1 MDRTDFFKDTIQ
13 YYRDRAIIYDESAG
27 YNDPGSEI
35 LRKPLIELVRKRLY
49 NRNVIE
55 IACGTGFWTE
65 LIASSAQSVYAIDID
80 EGMLNIAK
88 ERCRTH
94 TNVSFDKADIF
105 DFKQIQMTFNAAFH
119 HFWFSHIPKS
129 EIDNF
134 LNIQH
139 GLLSS
144 DSVVIMADNLFHET
158 YNDFVEDG
166 NRFELRN
173 LPNGREYKVL
183 KNLYSVD
190 ELHNILHKYSRNVQI
205 ELTEDSKMWI
215 AIYNINP

>member
-1 MDRTDFFKDTIQ
+1 MDNIKDTIQ

-27 YNDPGSEI
+27 YNNPDSEI
-35 LRKPLIELVRKRLY
+35 LRKPLIELFRKKLY

-65 LIASSAQSVYAIDID
+65 VIASSVQSVYAIDID

-94 TNVSFDKADIF
+94 KNVSFDKTDIF

-158 YNDFVEDG
+158 YDDFVEDG

-190 ELHNILHKYSRNVQI
+190 ELHDILHKYSSNVQI

-215 AIYNINP
+215 AIYYINR